1 MKHLKKYSEIETINE
16 VSKELASRAA
26 KLAMTKSDDFDK
38 KNNHLQKD
46 KLRTQHSVFM
56 KTVLG
61 KDLIN
66 NIKNLGFDLKIYRD
80 SVDMYQNSDFIC
92 QIDAE
97 NIAWDGD
104 LEISDI
110 EETKKRRLL
119 YLLKTLQKRLK
130 EFLD

>member
-1 MKHLKKYSEIETINE
+1 MDEFLFFPFKMNNHDQN
-16 VSKELASRAA
+16 
-26 KLAMTKSDDFDK
+26 KLVNDFDK

-110 EETKKRRLL
+110 EETKKRRLF
-119 YLLKTLQKRLK
+119 RV
-130 EFLD
+130 